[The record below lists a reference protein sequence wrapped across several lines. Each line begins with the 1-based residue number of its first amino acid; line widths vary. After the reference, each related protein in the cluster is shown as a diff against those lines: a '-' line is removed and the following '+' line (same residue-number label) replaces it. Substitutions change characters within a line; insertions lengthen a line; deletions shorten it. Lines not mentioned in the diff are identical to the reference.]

1 MAEAIIFNRHYQ
13 TNSMA
18 LTRVA
23 RRQLPTDVG
32 LLDFEGL
39 FRTYYKPLHAYAL
52 SILKEMDQAE
62 EIVQQVFVHLWEK
75 QDQLGINQSAT
86 AYLYRAVH
94 NRCLNQLK
102 HEKVKAAYQQYSK
115 LRPVDYPSAASRIQL
130 SELQAKLDEALS
142 ALPEQCRTIFQLS
155 RFEALRYQEIADRLS
170 ISVKTVENQMGKAL
184 RLLREKLADYLP
196 LLLILFNLP
205 S

>member
-1 MAEAIIFNRHYQ
+1 
-13 TNSMA
+13 MA

>member
-1 MAEAIIFNRHYQ
+1 LAEAIIFNRHYQ

>member
-52 SILKEMDQAE
+52 TILKEMDQAE

>member
-1 MAEAIIFNRHYQ
+1 
-13 TNSMA
+13 MA
-18 LTRVA
+18 LSPVA
-23 RRQLPTDVG
+23 QKRLLTDEG

-52 SILKEMDQAE
+52 TMLKDPAQAE
-62 EIVQQVFVHLWEK
+62 EMVQQVFVNLWEK
-75 QDQLGINQSAT
+75 HQQLGIRQSAT

-102 HEKVKAAYQQYSK
+102 HEKVKAAYQQYNQ
-115 LRPVDYPSAASRIQL
+115 LRPVDYPSAASRVQL
-130 SELQAKLDEALS
+130 TELQEKLDDALS
-142 ALPEQCRTIFQLS
+142 ALPEQCRTVFQMS
-155 RFEALRYQEIADRLS
+155 RFEELRYQEIAGRLS

-196 LLLILFNLP
+196 LLFILFNLP
-205 S
+205 L